1 VPSTAVAGAEPV
13 FSPSEFIGAQ
23 GLGGWGVWTPPNFEK
38 DVNIWVILI
47 PLSLISFFT
56 FFFINKITKS
66 WLITKNAKQ

>member
-1 VPSTAVAGAEPV
+1 LSPLLANPVTAGFVIVEA
-13 FSPSEFIGAQ
+13 SHQDWRS
-23 GLGGWGVWTPPNFEK
+23 L
-38 DVNIWVILI
+38 VILI